1 MSDVSNPGKWGETVV
16 PSDVTNLSSPCRSI
30 YVGVSGNISA
40 VMYGDGATVVFANVP
55 VGIFPIQA
63 TRINAT
69 GTTATTMVAL
79 R

>member
-1 MSDVSNPGKWGETVV
+1 MSDVSNPGKWAETVT
-16 PSDVTNLSSPCRSI
+16 PSDSVNLSAPCRSI
-30 YVGVSGNISA
+30 YVGVAGNISA
-40 VMYGDGATVVFANVP
+40 VMYGDGATQVFANVP

>member
-1 MSDVSNPGKWGETVV
+1 MSDVSNPGKWGETVT
-16 PSDVTNLSSPCRSI
+16 PSDTVSLSSPCRSI
-30 YVGVSGNISA
+30 YVGVAGNISA